1 VSGFPGSPRLVKGAI
16 VGLDKLSPLAS
27 VVVFQYNPESL
38 TRSLKALTAGEDS
51 DKGEVLRLK
60 GPPEETISIKIEIDA
75 ADQLEKGQPLATTMG
90 IYPQL
95 ATLEMLLYPKAA
107 YVIANEVLAKLGMI
121 EVIPPEAPL
130 ALFTW
135 GVKRVLPVRITGLEI
150 TEKQH
155 DPNLNP
161 VLAEVSLSMK
171 VLTYEELGLASP
183 GGALYLAH
191 QLAKEAMAIIGST
204 TNMP

>member
-1 VSGFPGSPRLVKGAI
+1 MSGFPGSPRLVKGAI